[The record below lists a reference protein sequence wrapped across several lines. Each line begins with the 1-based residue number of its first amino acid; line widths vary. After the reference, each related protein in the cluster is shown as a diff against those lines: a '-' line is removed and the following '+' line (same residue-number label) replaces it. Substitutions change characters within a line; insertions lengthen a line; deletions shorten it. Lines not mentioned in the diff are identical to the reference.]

1 MTMSLIAINERNK
14 FLMKMFLFV
23 ATFLGL
29 ITGPAIALWKALLI
43 VFGLYLITG
52 GWKYA
57 YIVYRTVG
65 RDLK

>member
-1 MTMSLIAINERNK
+1 MRLSLIGINERHK

-23 ATFLGL
+23 ATFVGL
-29 ITGPAIALWKALLI
+29 ITGPAIALWKSLVV
-43 VFGLYLITG
+43 VFVLYLVTG
-52 GWKYA
+52 GWKFV